1 MERDGRRSSRDRDG
15 GRRSSGGNGN
25 GTGSFYRARDR
36 FERKRKNYPEERRES
51 YEEDRGDPRGDRS
64 GGRRRSSRSP
74 DRWSRGKKQQKKTQT
89 DVPPERELFVGN
101 IPSSIDERYLLTFLN
116 GAMRHANLCPRHET
130 PCMSC
135 QINAGNFAFVEM
147 LNADYA
153 NKCLNLNGV
162 LFLNSR
168 IKVGRPKKYAGPF
181 VVAKSWQTLTGESL
195 TVDAVLDSEAEKVN
209 RELFVGNT
217 TPEMTD
223 QMLMDF
229 LGSAMEQVGLNIM
242 DGNPINLC
250 ELFGKYA
257 FIELRTPREA
267 ANALNLNNIPFMGSN
282 LQITRPSKYQ
292 GKFEKHNNWEHV
304 LARFNMKPEEF
315 QLGEILNPSV
325 LAATPND
332 PEIDGENINVV
343 KAELAQIKR
352 ALEITRRQLDESN
365 KKSEARKEQ
374 LVSLNKKWAE
384 GKSELSERKTQL
396 HQVKRELEHTAE
408 VRIDMDKV
416 VETQEL
422 KKRHEETQGMLRG
435 VTESLVKATEKLQ
448 HERKARKSLEQYVK
462 DASASGLNL
471 NLEPDAQA
479 PGDMNASIDFNSLRA
494 EMDRNPN
501 PTTPG
506 AEPVAAGNDGD
517 DVAMDEDAPRLEPFK
532 EFLSRT
538 PESKI
543 DWGPDLGSSRTADAD
558 GKLRTRDRGGVRLC
572 RLLIHTPD
580 MNVTE
585 ANVVKAMASKYNLG
599 GYVKCGLPGLLVIE
613 GLEFNC
619 DIFMDNMER
628 QKKKYTKCGKVSERS
643 GRAFPMEMTL
653 LEGDDAAENFSK
665 ACASVSLTE
674 KLQAAMSG

>member
-1 MERDGRRSSRDRDG
+1 MDRDRRSSMDQGDSR
-15 GRRSSGGNGN
+15 GRN
-25 GTGSFYRARDR
+25 SFYRARDR

-51 YEEDRGDPRGDRS
+51 YEDDRGDRGG
-64 GGRRRSSRSP
+64 GGRRRSRSP

-101 IPSSIDERYLLTFLN
+101 IPSNIDERYLLTFLN

-130 PCMSC
+130 PCLSC
-135 QINAGNFAFVEM
+135 QINAGNFAFVEL

-153 NKCLNLNGV
+153 NKCLNLNGI

-168 IKVGRPKKYAGPF
+168 IKVGRPKKYVGPF
-181 VVAKSWQTLTGESL
+181 VVAKSWQELTGESL

-217 TPEMTD
+217 TPDMTD
-223 QMLMDF
+223 QMLQDF
-229 LGSAMEQVGLNIM
+229 LGSAMDQVGLNIM
-242 DGNPINLC
+242 DGNPISLC

-292 GKFEKHNNWEHV
+292 GKFEKHSNWEHV

-315 QLGEILNPSV
+315 QLGQILNPSII
-325 LAATPND
+325 AATPAD

-343 KAELAQIKR
+343 KAELAQVKR

-384 GKSELSERKTQL
+384 GKTELNERKSEL
-396 HQVKRELEHTAE
+396 HQVKRELEHKSDMP
-408 VRIDMDKV
+408 VDMDKV

-448 HERKARKSLEQYVK
+448 QERKARKSLERYVN
-462 DASASGLNL
+462 DASTSGGLSL

-479 PGDMNASIDFNSLRA
+479 SGDMNASIDFASLRA
-494 EMDRNPN
+494 EMGQQDMVQQPR
-501 PTTPG
+501 TP
-506 AEPVAAGNDGD
+506 AAVDDG
-517 DVAMDEDAPRLEPFK
+517 DVAMDEDGPKLESLK
-532 EFLSRT
+532 EFLSKT
-538 PESKI
+538 PETKI
-543 DWGPDLGSSRTADAD
+543 DWGPKPASSRATDSD
-558 GKLRTRDRGGVRLC
+558 GKPRTRDRGGVRLC

-580 MNVTE
+580 MDVSE
-585 ANVVKAMASKYNLG
+585 ANEVKAMAGKYNLG
-599 GYVKCGLPGLLVIE
+599 GYVKCGFPGLLVIE

-628 QKKKYTKCGKVSERS
+628 QKKKYTKRGKVSERS

-653 LEGDDAAENFSK
+653 LEGGDAADNFAK
-665 ACASVSLTE
+665 ACASVGLAGN
-674 KLQAAMSG
+674 LQDAMSG